1 MPLSKGVPVT
11 TPQGVLNRE
20 RAIYLAAVSQTLGA
34 AQFGYFGGKSLE
46 LLLQSQGLPD
56 SLLVVLV
63 CSAVYVVFTLAG
75 YFVLSERFTR
85 RH

>member
-1 MPLSKGVPVT
+1 MK
-11 TPQGVLNRE
+11 LNRE
-20 RAIYLAAVSQTLGA
+20 RAIYLAAVSQTQGA

-56 SLLVVLV
+56 SHLVVLM

-75 YFVLSERFTR
+75 DFVLSERFTR

>member
-1 MPLSKGVPVT
+1 MK
-11 TPQGVLNRE
+11 LNRE

-34 AQFGYFGGKSLE
+34 AQFGYLGGKSLE
-46 LLLQSQGLPD
+46 LLLQSHGLPD
-56 SLLVVLV
+56 SLLVSLLVVLM